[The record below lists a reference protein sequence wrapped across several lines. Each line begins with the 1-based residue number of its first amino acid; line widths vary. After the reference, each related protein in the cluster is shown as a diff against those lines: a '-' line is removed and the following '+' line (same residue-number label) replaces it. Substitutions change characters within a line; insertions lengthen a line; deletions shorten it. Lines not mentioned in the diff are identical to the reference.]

1 MIHVKKQEEKQ
12 IIIAF
17 HVNDFYTFANCK
29 NEIENLK
36 KEIAKVFKIKD
47 LGKIK
52 ECLEM
57 RISRDRKKE
66 IITLDQENYTK
77 DVLRYLKW

>member
-1 MIHVKKQEEKQ
+1 VKKQEEKQ

-17 HVNDFYTFANCK
+17 HVNDFYIFANCK
-29 NEIENLK
+29 SEIENLK

-47 LGKIK
+47 LDKIK

-77 DVLRYLKW
+77 DVLRCLK

>member
-1 MIHVKKQEEKQ
+1 MQTAK
-12 IIIAF
+12 
-17 HVNDFYTFANCK
+17 
-29 NEIENLK
+29 EIENLK

-77 DVLRYLKW
+77 DVLRFEMVKCKTCWHSADSKREVR